1 MADIGFPGQALE
13 AVKEAEGTAAGDFA
27 VTYSDDDLKRIPR
40 RPAYSNKGT
49 FGKVLIVAG
58 SKNMC
63 GAAYLS
69 ALSAY
74 RTGAGLVKLL
84 TVEENRQILQE
95 RLPEAIIATYTPDQL
110 MEGRDEFRKMIEAQ
124 MEWADVVV
132 LGPGLGN
139 GPYVEYLV
147 EDILTSAFVPVIIDA
162 DGLNAIA
169 GHPYLTSY
177 YTENIIVTPH
187 LGEMARL
194 TGEGIDQIKENLAAT
209 ALELS
214 LIHI

>member
-1 MADIGFPGQALE
+1 MAGQE
-13 AVKEAEGTAAGDFA
+13 
-27 VTYSDDDLKRIPR
+27 Y
-40 RPAYSNKGT
+40 
-49 FGKVLIVAG
+49 
-58 SKNMC
+58 

-187 LGEMARL
+187 LGNGPAYRE
-194 TGEGIDQIKENLAAT
+194 ESDQIRRTWQPRPGVCGPSTAT
-209 ALELS
+209 CVAKDAPL
-214 LIHI
+214 

>member
-1 MADIGFPGQALE
+1 M
-13 AVKEAEGTAAGDFA
+13 KEAEGTAAGDFA

-110 MEGRDEFRKMIEAQ
+110 MEAGMNSGR
-124 MEWADVVV
+124 
-132 LGPGLGN
+132 
-139 GPYVEYLV
+139 
-147 EDILTSAFVPVIIDA
+147 
-162 DGLNAIA
+162 
-169 GHPYLTSY
+169 
-177 YTENIIVTPH
+177 
-187 LGEMARL
+187 
-194 TGEGIDQIKENLAAT
+194 
-209 ALELS
+209 
-214 LIHI
+214 

>member
-1 MADIGFPGQALE
+1 M
-13 AVKEAEGTAAGDFA
+13 
-27 VTYSDDDLKRIPR
+27 KRIPR

-177 YTENIIVTPH
+177 YTRT
-187 LGEMARL
+187 
-194 TGEGIDQIKENLAAT
+194 
-209 ALELS
+209 LS
-214 LIHI
+214 

>member
-1 MADIGFPGQALE
+1 M
-13 AVKEAEGTAAGDFA
+13 
-27 VTYSDDDLKRIPR
+27 YRIPR
-40 RPAYSNKGT
+40 RAAYSKKGT
-49 FGKVLIVAG
+49 FGKVLIVAC

-95 RLPEAIIATYTPDQL
+95 RLPEAIIATYTPAQL

-132 LGPGLGN
+132 LGPGLGR
-139 GPYVEYLV
+139 G
-147 EDILTSAFVPVIIDA
+147 
-162 DGLNAIA
+162 
-169 GHPYLTSY
+169 
-177 YTENIIVTPH
+177 
-187 LGEMARL
+187 R
-194 TGEGIDQIKENLAAT
+194 
-209 ALELS
+209 
-214 LIHI
+214 

>member
-1 MADIGFPGQALE
+1 M
-13 AVKEAEGTAAGDFA
+13 
-27 VTYSDDDLKRIPR
+27 
-40 RPAYSNKGT
+40 
-49 FGKVLIVAG
+49 
-58 SKNMC
+58 
-63 GAAYLS
+63 
-69 ALSAY
+69 
-74 RTGAGLVKLL
+74 
-84 TVEENRQILQE
+84 EENRQILQE

-187 LGEMARL
+187 LGKWPGSQGSPWIRL
-194 TGEGIDQIKENLAAT
+194 RRTWQPRPWSMQAVT
-209 ALELS
+209 AS
-214 LIHI
+214 PVC